1 MDTDFFK
8 RTFRILHLE
17 DSESDRMFVRETLKS
32 DQLSV
37 EIEAVKTREEFQ
49 EALMRGSYDLI
60 ISDYTLPSFDG
71 LRAVALARKLCPDVP
86 FIFFSGTIGEEV
98 AIESLKNGAVDYV
111 LKQRPSRLV
120 PAIRRA
126 VRNSEERVRLKQA
139 ENALRQSEERFGI
152 VLRASNDVVW
162 EWDIRSNTI
171 WFSPNFETVFG
182 HSLDS
187 IGTRIENWHAL
198 IHPDDRPRV
207 LEGVTKCVTV
217 GGKAWWS
224 EHRVRRADGS
234 YAHIF
239 DRTSLVFDSNAQ
251 PVRLIG
257 VSIDVTERKEAE
269 MKIREQAALLDKASD
284 AIVLCDM
291 ELRIAFWNQGAERI
305 YGWNASEAVG
315 KILSELLLRGQQ
327 PPQIPE
333 IIRSVEQN
341 GEWVGELQEFARDG
355 REVVV
360 QTRITLI
367 RDEQSNPKSLLII
380 NTDITERRLL
390 EEQFLRAQRLESL
403 GVLVSGIAHDLNN
416 ALSPVL
422 MGINILSEQLKSDEA
437 GPILQMMEA
446 SARRGADMVKQ
457 VLTFARGGD
466 MGRTT
471 LQMEQLAKEMCKI
484 VTDVFPKNIE
494 CRLDTE
500 RGLWPVSAIPTQM
513 HQVLMNLC
521 VNARDAMPNGG
532 TLTVTVRNVTLD
544 AAEAALYPEGKPG
557 KYLCTSVADTGTG
570 MTPEQLGKLFQ
581 PFFTTKAPGKGTGL
595 GLSTSRNIIRN
606 HQGFMTVQSEMG
618 RGTEF
623 QFFLPASVV
632 ENVQAAPTERLPLPG
647 GQGESIL
654 VVDDE
659 EAALAIM
666 RTTLEN
672 YGFKVF
678 TATSG
683 PEALAMI
690 DRELGPVHLIITDLI
705 MPFMDGRQTV
715 TALRKLLP
723 EVPIIAISGLD
734 QEKSDDLGSDI
745 PAAAFIQKPFTA
757 DRLLTTVDQVLK
769 SQRAIT
775 GNRLPASDAAA
786 LNSLVSN

>member
-8 RTFRILHLE
+8 RTFKILHLE
-17 DSESDRMFVRETLKS
+17 DSESDRLFVQETLKS

-37 EIEAVKTREEFQ
+37 QIEAVKTRDEF
-49 EALMRGSYDLI
+49 EDALRQRKFDLI

-71 LRAVALARKLCPDVP
+71 LRAVALARRLCPEIP

-111 LKQRPSRLV
+111 LKQRPNRLV

-126 VRNSEERVRLKQA
+126 VRNAEEHNRLKQT

-182 HSLDS
+182 YALGS
-187 IGTRIENWHAL
+187 IGTRIESWHAL
-198 IHPDDRPRV
+198 IHPDDRARV
-207 LEGVTKCVTV
+207 VDGISKCVTV

-224 EHRVRRADGS
+224 EHRVRRADGT

-239 DRTSLVFDSNAQ
+239 DRTSLVFDSNAE

-284 AIVLCDM
+284 AIILCDM
-291 ELRIAFWNQGAERI
+291 DLRIAFWNQGAEHI
-305 YGWNASEAVG
+305 YGWNAAEANG
-315 KILSELLLRGQQ
+315 KILSELLLRGGR

-333 IIRSVEQN
+333 IVQSVEEH
-341 GEWVGELQEFARDG
+341 GEWVGELQEFTKEG
-355 REVVV
+355 RTITTQV
-360 QTRITLI
+360 RITVI
-367 RDEQSNPKSLLII
+367 RDEQKNPKSLLII
-380 NTDITERRLL
+380 NTDITERKQL

-422 MGINILSEQLKSDEA
+422 MGINLLAEQSKSRESM
-437 GPILQMMEA
+437 PILQMMEA

-466 MGRTT
+466 TGRTT

-484 VTDVFPKNIE
+484 VTDVFPKSIQ
-494 CRLDTE
+494 CRLNVD
-500 RGLWPVSAIPTQM
+500 RDLWPVSGISTQL

-532 TLTVTVRNVTLD
+532 SLTIAIKNVSLD
-544 AAEAALYPEGKPG
+544 SAEVEAYPDAKPG

-570 MTPEQLGKLFQ
+570 MTPEQLTKLFQ

-606 HQGFMTVQSEMG
+606 HQGFMTVKSEPG
-618 RGTEF
+618 QGTEF
-623 QFFLPASVV
+623 AFFLPASVKEEAQV
-632 ENVQAAPTERLPLPG
+632 PPSARSPLPG
-647 GQGESIL
+647 GHGENIL

-672 YGFKVF
+672 YGFQVL

-690 DRELGPVHLIITDLI
+690 DRETRPVHLIVTDLM

-715 TALRKLLP
+715 TALRKILP
-723 EVPIIAISGLD
+723 EVPIIAMSGLD
-734 QEKSDDLGSDI
+734 QEKTDNLAQDI

-757 DRLLTTVDQVLK
+757 DRLLNTVDQVLK
-769 SQRAIT
+769 SRRTITENPRAVSVT
-775 GNRLPASDAAA
+775 AS
-786 LNSLVSN
+786 

>member
-1 MDTDFFK
+1 MDSDFLK

-17 DSESDRMFVRETLKS
+17 DNESDRLFVREILES
-32 DQLSV
+32 NQFSA
-37 EIEAVKTREEFQ
+37 EIKAVKTREEFQ
-49 EALMRGSYDLI
+49 AALETGKYDLI
-60 ISDYTLPSFDG
+60 LSDYTLPSFDG
-71 LRAVALARKLCPDVP
+71 MSALALARKLCPEIP

-111 LKQRPSRLV
+111 LKQRPNRLV

-126 VRNSEERVRLKQA
+126 VRNSEERIRLKQT

-182 HSLDS
+182 YTLGS
-187 IGTRIENWHAL
+187 IGTRIESWQAL

-207 LEGVTKCVTV
+207 LEGISKCLAV

-234 YAHIF
+234 YAYIF
-239 DRTSLVFDSNAQ
+239 DRTSLVLDSNAQ
-251 PVRLIG
+251 PMRLIG

-284 AIVLCDM
+284 AIILCNIN
-291 ELRIAFWNQGAERI
+291 LKIAYWNMGAERI
-305 YGWNASEAVG
+305 YGWSAAEAIG
-315 KILSELLLRGQQ
+315 TNISELLLRGSH

-333 IIRSVEQN
+333 LIQRIDEY
-341 GEWVGELQEFARDG
+341 GEWVGELQEFTKDG
-355 REVVV
+355 RTIITQV
-360 QTRITLI
+360 RITLI
-367 RDEQSNPKSLLII
+367 RDEQNNPKSLLII
-380 NTDITERRLL
+380 NTDITERKQL
-390 EEQFLRAQRLESL
+390 EQQFLRAQRLESL
-403 GVLVSGIAHDLNN
+403 GVLIGGIAHDLNN

-422 MGINILSEQLKSDEA
+422 MGVNLLSEQLKSNEA
-437 GPILQMMEA
+437 APILQMMEA

-466 MGRTT
+466 TGRTT

-494 CRLDTE
+494 CRLNTE
-500 RGLWPVSAIPTQM
+500 KGLWPVSAIPTQM

-532 TLTVTVRNVTLD
+532 SLTVTVKNVTLD
-544 AAEAALYPEGKPG
+544 AAEASLYPEGKPG
-557 KYLCTSVADTGTG
+557 RYLCTSVGDTGTG

-606 HQGFMTVQSEMG
+606 HQGFMTVQSEPG

-623 QFFLPASVV
+623 KFFLPASGV
-632 ENVQAAPTERLPLPG
+632 EDVQGAPAERLPLPG

-683 PEALAMI
+683 QEALAML
-690 DRELGPVHLIITDLI
+690 DRELGVVHLIVTDLM

-715 TALRKLLP
+715 EALRKILP
-723 EVPIIAISGLD
+723 DIPIIAISGLD
-734 QEKSDDLGSDI
+734 QEKNNELERDI
-745 PAAAFIQKPFTA
+745 SAAAFIQKPFTA
-757 DRLLTTVDQVLK
+757 DCFITAVSKALK
-769 SQRAIT
+769 NLSEK
-775 GNRLPASDAAA
+775 
-786 LNSLVSN
+786 